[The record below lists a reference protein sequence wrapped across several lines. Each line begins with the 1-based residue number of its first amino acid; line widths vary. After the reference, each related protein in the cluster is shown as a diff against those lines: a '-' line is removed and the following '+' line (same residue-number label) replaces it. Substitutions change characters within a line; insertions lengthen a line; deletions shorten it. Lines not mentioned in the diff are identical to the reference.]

1 MHLTAMMALSAL
13 LVWELYRMWTLCM
26 VRARQ
31 KTSRREMH
39 RVACS
44 SILPRIGLSL
54 TKGKPAPDEELTTDQ
69 RDCKAIANKYGV
81 KVERIAGWDE
91 SQMPSRDELPPPD
104 VLRNP
109 ADPPQAPGGG
119 VQ

>member
-54 TKGKPAPDEELTTDQ
+54 TKGKPAPDEELTYDQ
-69 RDCKAIANKYGV
+69 RDCKAIASKYGF
-81 KVERIAGWDE
+81 KVERIAEWDK
-91 SQMPSRDELPPPD
+91 SQMPSRHELPPLD
-104 VLRNP
+104 VLRDP
-109 ADPPQAPGGG
+109 TDPPRAPGGG